1 MTAGERPVTTSKP
14 WILAGAFGLACL
26 AVAGC
31 GRQGEYGTV
40 RGTVT
45 FNGQPVS
52 EGMVVFFE
60 PEMMVY
66 QGARIH
72 PDGSYSVTM
81 SDGPGVPVGE
91 YQVAVMPPVIES
103 PGSKAFGPMTVKEYR
118 NIPFKY
124 RNPRT
129 SPLKL
134 SVVEGN
140 NPPFDIDMKP

>member
-1 MTAGERPVTTSKP
+1 
-14 WILAGAFGLACL
+14 LAAALGLACL

-31 GRQGEYGTV
+31 GRKGDYGTV

-60 PEMMVY
+60 PQLMVY
-66 QGARIH
+66 QGARIQA
-72 PDGSYSVTM
+72 DGSYSVAM

-91 YQVAVMPPVIES
+91 YRVAVMPPVIES

-118 NIPFKY
+118 NIPLKY
-124 RNPRT
+124 RNPRS

-134 SVVEGN
+134 SVAEGD
-140 NPPFDIDMKP
+140 NPPFDIEMKP

>member
-1 MTAGERPVTTSKP
+1 M
-14 WILAGAFGLACL
+14 
-26 AVAGC
+26 AGC
-31 GRQGEYGTV
+31 GRKGDYGTV
-40 RGTVT
+40 SGTVT

-60 PEMMVY
+60 PELRVY
-66 QGARIH
+66 QGARIQ
-72 PDGSYSVTM
+72 PDGRYSVTM
-81 SDGPGVPVGE
+81 SDGPGVPVGQ

-103 PGSKAFGPMTVKEYR
+103 PGSKAFGPLAVKEYR
-118 NIPFKY
+118 NIPLKY

-134 SVVEGN
+134 AVVEGD